1 MHITK
6 IKYIH
11 NLQLAQVGV
20 FLYGIERRMIVILT
34 SMVII
39 LALLYV
45 FFLGSAV
52 YYAVER
58 GDVLSTLVQRN
69 SNIANLDSMYLQK
82 RSAITVA
89 SATKLGFSP
98 VRVERYVER
107 AQYLG
112 RAGSI

>member
-1 MHITK
+1 MYPTRIGN
-6 IKYIH
+6 IH

-20 FLYGIERRMIVILT
+20 FLYGIEKRMIIILT
-34 SMVII
+34 SLVIV

-58 GDVLSTLVQRN
+58 GDVLSTLAQRN
-69 SNIANLDSMYLQK
+69 SSIANLDNMYLQK
-82 RSAITVA
+82 RSAITITSA
-89 SATKLGFSP
+89 SKLGFSP
-98 VRVERYVER
+98 IRVERYVER

-112 RAGSI
+112 RAGSL